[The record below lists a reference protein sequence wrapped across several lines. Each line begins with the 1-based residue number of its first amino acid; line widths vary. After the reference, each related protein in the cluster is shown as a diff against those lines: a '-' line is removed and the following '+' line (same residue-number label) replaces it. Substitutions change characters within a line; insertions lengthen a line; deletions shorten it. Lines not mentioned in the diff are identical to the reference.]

1 MEFSR
6 ERRGWYGCHWA
17 TLGSTW
23 HVSNKIYKKNCGRL
37 VSLAELVFW
46 RSTGSGG
53 DGMGG
58 IGRHVTSHGT
68 FLIRSTKRI
77 ISVFWSASAEPEI
90 WSSAGTGCEALWA
103 SARLVASNGPF
114 RVSFTFRISVVLGSR
129 RIREFGVQRGH
140 RKAVSGVLA
149 GFWPQAV
156 RFGWSSRLEFRSLW
170 TFGGSGNSGFNGDLC
185 KRSGGLWTA
194 CGIKWSVSGEFHV

>member
-1 MEFSR
+1 MEFYR
-6 ERRGWYGCHWA
+6 ERRGGSGGHWP
-17 TLGSTW
+17 TWGIKW

-37 VSLAELVFW
+37 GSSAELVFW

-53 DGMGG
+53 DGMGA

-114 RVSFTFRISVVLGSR
+114 RVSFTFRISVVLDTR
-129 RIREFGVQRGH
+129 RIGKFGIQRGPLQTVWGA
-140 RKAVSGVLA
+140 RDGL
-149 GFWPQAV
+149 WPQVV
-156 RFGWSSRLEFRSLW
+156 RFG
-170 TFGGSGNSGFNGDLC
+170 
-185 KRSGGLWTA
+185 
-194 CGIKWSVSGEFHV
+194 